1 MEHHSYNWYN
11 SCIIAPPNNMLKATF
26 DIIPETVRPE
36 DLQNSLLLMEVG
48 EKVFSYVLYNKQQQR
63 FMGLRQYNLDFMPG
77 KPVMEALQEIL
88 AGDQILQ
95 NHYREAFVI
104 YHYTDS
110 NLLPEKFFHIEL
122 NKPVTEL
129 VFGNAHKGLLL
140 SEKIPGW
147 NVYNIY
153 RIPREAHALMQQ
165 KFAAGKYW
173 HYYTIMLSGIEKETS
188 GEGVIKVIV
197 ASDRIVAA
205 VFKNNALQLLQTYT
219 YDTPD
224 DVSWQLLD
232 ICKQFDFDNQQ
243 VLLKISGLLDEQS
256 ILYQELF
263 KYFLKIEWEALPG
276 KTSLHEA
283 FEAYPAHYFSPLLN
297 MALCV

>member
-1 MEHHSYNWYN
+1 
-11 SCIIAPPNNMLKATF
+11 MLKATF
-26 DIIPETVRPE
+26 DIIPETAQQE
-36 DLQNSLLLMEVG
+36 EIQNSLLLMEVG
-48 EKVFSYVLYNKQQQR
+48 DRVFSYVLYNKQQQR
-63 FMGLRQYNLDFMPG
+63 FVGLRQYNLDFIPG

-88 AGDQILQ
+88 AGDELLQ
-95 NHYREAFVI
+95 HSYREAFVV

-153 RIPREAHALMQQ
+153 RIPREAHAVMQQ

-173 HYYTIMLSGIEKETS
+173 HYYTIMLSGIDRQAS
-188 GEGVIKVIV
+188 GEGVIKIIV
-197 ASDRIVAA
+197 SSDRFVAA
-205 VFKNNALQLLQTYT
+205 VFKDNALQLLQTYS

-224 DVSWQLLD
+224 DVSYHLLA
-232 ICKQFDFDNQQ
+232 ICHQCGLNNEQ

-263 KYFLKIEWEALPG
+263 KYFLHLEWEAATG
-276 KTSLHEA
+276 GARLHEG
-283 FEAYPAHYFSPLLN
+283 FDAYPAHYFSPLLN

>member
-1 MEHHSYNWYN
+1 
-11 SCIIAPPNNMLKATF
+11 MLKATF
-26 DIIPETVRPE
+26 DIVPGNARQEEI
-36 DLQNSLLLMEVG
+36 QNSLLLMEVG

-63 FMGLRQYNLDFMPG
+63 FMGMRQYNLDFLPG
-77 KPVMEALQEIL
+77 KPVMEALQEVL
-88 AGDQILQ
+88 AGDELLQ
-95 NHYREAFVI
+95 LSYREAFVI

-110 NLLPEKFFHIEL
+110 NLLPEKFYHIEL

-173 HYYTIMLSGIEKETS
+173 HYYTIMLSGIEKDSS
-188 GEGVIKVIV
+188 GDAVLKVVV
-197 ASDRIVAA
+197 ASDRIVVA
-205 VFKNNALQLLQTYT
+205 VFKKHTLQLIQTYG

-224 DVSWQLLD
+224 DVSYHLLALCD
-232 ICKQFDFDNQQ
+232 RFGFSNETVQ
-243 VLLKISGLLDEQS
+243 LKISGLLDEQS

-263 KYFLKIEWEALPG
+263 KYFLVMEWEGVQSGTRLHDGFEEFPG
-276 KTSLHEA
+276 
-283 FEAYPAHYFSPLLN
+283 HYFSPLLN

>member
-1 MEHHSYNWYN
+1 
-11 SCIIAPPNNMLKATF
+11 MLKATF
-26 DIIPETVRPE
+26 DIIPETNRQE
-36 DLQNSLLLMEVG
+36 DIQNSLLLMEVG

-88 AGDQILQ
+88 AGDELLQ
-95 NHYREAFVI
+95 LHYREAFVI

-110 NLLPEKFFHIEL
+110 NLLPEKLFHIEL

-129 VFGNAHKGLLL
+129 IFGNAHKGLLL
-140 SEKIPGW
+140 SEKVPGW

-153 RIPREAHALMQQ
+153 RIPREAHALMQH

-173 HYYTIMLSGIEKETS
+173 HYYTIMLSGIEKGTY
-188 GEGVIKVIV
+188 GDGVIKVVV

-205 VFKNNALQLLQTYT
+205 VFKNNALQLIQTYN

-224 DVSWQLLD
+224 DVSYQLLALCD
-232 ICKQFDFDNQQ
+232 RFSLDNEK
-243 VLLKISGLLDEQS
+243 VILKISGLLDEQS
-256 ILYQELF
+256 KLYQELF
-263 KYFLKIEWEALPG
+263 KYFLRMEWEAP
-276 KTSLHEA
+276 TASSRLHEA

>member
-1 MEHHSYNWYN
+1 
-11 SCIIAPPNNMLKATF
+11 MLKATF
-26 DIIPETVRPE
+26 DIIPETNRQE
-36 DLQNSLLLMEVG
+36 DIQNSLLLMEVG

-88 AGDQILQ
+88 AGDELLQ
-95 NHYREAFVI
+95 LSYREAFVI

-110 NLLPEKFFHIEL
+110 NLLPEKLFHIEL

-129 VFGNAHKGLLL
+129 IFGNAHKGLLL
-140 SEKIPGW
+140 SEKVPGW

-153 RIPREAHALMQQ
+153 RIPREAHTLMQQ

-173 HYYTIMLSGIEKETS
+173 HYYTIMLSGIEKGTS
-188 GEGVIKVIV
+188 GDGVIKVVV

-205 VFKNNALQLLQTYT
+205 VFKNNALQLVQTYN

-224 DVSWQLLD
+224 DVSYHLLAL
-232 ICKQFDFDNQQ
+232 CSQFNLDNQK
-243 VLLKISGLLDEQS
+243 VILKIAGLLDEQS
-256 ILYQELF
+256 KLYQELF
-263 KYFLKIEWEALPG
+263 KYFLNMEWEAPSAG
-276 KTSLHEA
+276 SRLHEV

>member
-1 MEHHSYNWYN
+1 
-11 SCIIAPPNNMLKATF
+11 MLKATF
-26 DIIPETVRPE
+26 DIIPETARPE
-36 DLQNSLLLMEVG
+36 EIQNSLLLMEVG

-63 FMGLRQYNLDFMPG
+63 FVGLRQYHLDFIPG

-88 AGDQILQ
+88 AGDEWLQ
-95 NHYREAFVI
+95 HAWREAFVI
-104 YHYTDS
+104 YHFTDS
-110 NLLPEKFFHIEL
+110 NLLPEKLFHIEL

-153 RIPREAHALMQQ
+153 RIPREAHALMQH

-173 HYYTIMLSGIEKETS
+173 HYYTILLSGIEKETS
-188 GEGVIKVIV
+188 GEGVLKVII
-197 ASDRIVAA
+197 ASDRILVA
-205 VFKNNALQLLQTYT
+205 VFKNNALQLIQTYQ

-224 DVSWQLLD
+224 DVSYYLLSL
-232 ICKQFDFDNQQ
+232 CRRFDLDNQQ
-243 VLLKISGLLDEQS
+243 VTLKISGLLDEQS
-256 ILYQELF
+256 TLYQELL
-263 KYFLKIEWEALPG
+263 KYFLQVAWETIAA
-276 KTSLHEA
+276 SLRLDDA
-283 FEAYPAHYFSPLLN
+283 FKVYPAHYFSPLLN

>member
-1 MEHHSYNWYN
+1 
-11 SCIIAPPNNMLKATF
+11 MLKATF
-26 DIIPETVRPE
+26 DIVPEASRQE
-36 DLQNSLLLMEVG
+36 DIQNSLLLMEVG

-88 AGDQILQ
+88 AGDELLQ
-95 NHYREAFVI
+95 LSYREAFVI

-110 NLLPEKFFHIEL
+110 NLLPEKLFHIEL

-153 RIPREAHALMQQ
+153 RIPREAHALMQH
-165 KFAAGKYW
+165 KFSAGKYW
-173 HYYTIMLSGIEKETS
+173 HYYTIMLSGIEKESS
-188 GEGVIKVIV
+188 GEGALKVVV
-197 ASDRIVAA
+197 APDRIVVA
-205 VFKNNALQLLQTYT
+205 VFKNNALQLIQTYQ

-224 DVSWQLLD
+224 DVSYYLLAL
-232 ICKQFDFDNQQ
+232 CNRFNLDNER
-243 VLLKISGLLDEQS
+243 VILKISGLLDEQS

-263 KYFLKIEWEALPG
+263 KYFLQIEWEALAAG
-276 KTSLHEA
+276 SRLHEA

>member
-1 MEHHSYNWYN
+1 
-11 SCIIAPPNNMLKATF
+11 MLKATF
-26 DIIPETVRPE
+26 DIIPDTARPE
-36 DLQNSLLLMEVG
+36 EIQNSLLLMEVG
-48 EKVFSYVLYNKQQQR
+48 EKVFSYVLYNKQQQK
-63 FMGLRQYNLDFMPG
+63 FMGLRQYNLDFLPG

-88 AGDQILQ
+88 AGDEWLQ
-95 NHYREAFVI
+95 LAWREAFVI
-104 YHYTDS
+104 YHYMDS
-110 NLLPEKFFHIEL
+110 NLLPEKLFHIEL

-173 HYYTIMLSGIEKETS
+173 HYYTILLSGIERETS
-188 GEGVIKVIV
+188 GNGVLKVIV
-197 ASDRIVAA
+197 ASDRIVVA
-205 VFKNNALQLLQTYT
+205 VFKKNNLQLIQTYQ

-224 DVSWQLLD
+224 DVSYFLLSL
-232 ICKQFDFDNQQ
+232 CERFGLDNQEV
-243 VLLKISGLLDEQS
+243 VLNISGLLDEQS

-263 KYFLKIEWEALPG
+263 KYFLHIEWEATAPG
-276 KTSLHEA
+276 SRLHEA
-283 FEAYPAHYFSPLLN
+283 FDAYPAHYFSPLLN

>member
-1 MEHHSYNWYN
+1 
-11 SCIIAPPNNMLKATF
+11 MLKATF
-26 DIIPETVRPE
+26 DIVPESTKQE
-36 DLQNSLLLMEVG
+36 DVQNSLLLMEVG
-48 EKVFSYVLYNKQQQR
+48 DRVFSYVLYNKQQQR
-63 FMGLRQYNLDFMPG
+63 FVGLRQYNLDFIPG

-88 AGDQILQ
+88 AGDELLQ
-95 NHYREAFVI
+95 YHYRESFVI
-104 YHYTDS
+104 YHYSDS

-140 SEKIPGW
+140 SEKVPGW

-153 RIPREAHALMQQ
+153 RIPREAHSVMQQ

-173 HYYTIMLSGIEKETS
+173 HYYTIMLSGIEKKES
-188 GEGVIKVIV
+188 GNGIIRVIV
-197 ASDRIVAA
+197 SADRFVAA
-205 VFKNNALQLLQTYT
+205 VFRNNTLQLLQTYN

-224 DVSWQLLD
+224 DVSYQLLA
-232 ICKQFDFDNQQ
+232 ICEQCKLSNEE
-243 VLLKISGLLDEQS
+243 VVLKISGLVDEQS

-263 KYFLKIEWEALPG
+263 KYFLHLEWEAPEAG
-276 KTSLHEA
+276 AKLHEG
-283 FEAYPAHYFSPLLN
+283 FEAFPAHYFSPLLN